1 MSLNAPDC
9 SDAVPAA
16 VRAGRPRD
24 SRQDAGLTVAI
35 LVAVLAF
42 AVTTTAQPSSEQA
55 AANPKD
61 TSQASVQGSVLK
73 EPGGDP
79 LKKAIVELIAENQ
92 EEGGNYTATSD
103 QDGHFKIKGIQ
114 PGRYRMF
121 VERPGYIEVDEKRR
135 RSQGVVLSFEGGQEL
150 KDQTLHMLAAAIITG
165 RVLDEDGDPMPD
177 VEVRIL
183 RRRFGAGRI
192 NFEPGGGTQTNDLGE
207 FRIGGLLA
215 GKYYL
220 SASPPPNLAGLLRQP
235 KRADEPGA
243 PPANTTYVTTY
254 YPNTIDRS
262 QATAIELHPGDETP
276 MNFSLVRTHTARVS
290 GSITGLASGTKAI
303 VMLRSRD
310 SNTMFMGGDVE
321 KNGKFEIPHVAPG
334 TYSLVVTT
342 EMADTPLSIRRD
354 IEVTDADI
362 EGLSLSPFTGATIRG
377 KVRFSSK
384 PRMDL
389 SRLSVILHRID
400 GAEDFAD
407 SIFFSDGGP
416 ALSAFGQVKDDGSFE
431 LKDVLPG
438 LYEIEIS
445 SNLAAMA
452 DALVESVTAGTKD
465 VADTGL
471 NINGGTLAMD
481 VTVSLGAG
489 EVNGTAVNEKKE
501 PIANAVVVAVP
512 EEKFRTRQ
520 SHYQRGAT
528 DQDGRFLLHGLR
540 PGKYTLYAWEVLDGE
555 DYLDPDFLKKFE
567 DQGTP
572 IKVEKASR
580 QTVALKVIP
589 AAADQP

>member
-1 MSLNAPDC
+1 MRHVIMLVCLLALGRQASAQ
-9 SDAVPAA
+9 DAPAA
-16 VRAGRPRD
+16 KETGKASLEG
-24 SRQDAGLTVAI
+24 TV
-35 LVAVLAF
+35 
-42 AVTTTAQPSSEQA
+42 
-55 AANPKD
+55 N
-61 TSQASVQGSVLK
+61 K
-73 EPGGDP
+73 EPGGEP
-79 LKKAIVELIAENQ
+79 LKKAIVEVIAENQ

-103 QDGHFKIKGIQ
+103 QDGHFKIRGIQ

-121 VERPGYIEVDEKRR
+121 VERPGYLEVDEKRR
-135 RSQGVVLSFEGGQEL
+135 RSQGVVLAFGAGQEL
-150 KDQTLHMLAAAIITG
+150 KDQKVHMLAAAVVTG
-165 RVLDEDGDPMPD
+165 RVLDEDGDPMPG
-177 VEVRIL
+177 VEVRVL
-183 RRRFGAGRI
+183 RRRFGAGHAK
-192 NFEPGGGTQTNDLGE
+192 FEGPGTETNDLGE

-220 SASPPPNLAGLLRQP
+220 SASPPPNLTGFMFPP
-235 KRADEPGA
+235 KRVDETGA
-243 PPANTTYVTTY
+243 PSPDTAYVTTY

-262 QATAIELHPGDETP
+262 QVAAIELHPGDETP
-276 MNFSLVRTHTARVS
+276 VDFSLARTHTARIR
-290 GSITGLASGTKAI
+290 GSVAGLAPGTKA
-303 VMLRSRD
+303 VVVLRARD
-310 SNTMFMGGDVE
+310 SNTLFIGGDVDKE
-321 KNGKFEIPHVAPG
+321 GKFDIPHVAPG
-334 TYSLVVTT
+334 AYAVVVAT
-342 EMADTPLSIRRD
+342 ETADTPLSVRRN
-354 IEVTDADI
+354 IEVSDSNID
-362 EGLSLSPFTGATIRG
+362 GLTLSPFTGAMIRG

-389 SRLSVILHRID
+389 SRLSVVLHRID

-407 SIFFSDGGP
+407 SILFGDDGGP

-445 SNLAAMA
+445 SNFKAMA

-481 VTVSLGAG
+481 VSVSLGAG
-489 EVNGTAVNEKKE
+489 EVNGTAVNDKTE

-520 SHYQRGAT
+520 SHYRRGAT
-528 DQDGRFLLHGLR
+528 DQDGRFLLNGLW

-555 DYLDPDFLKKFE
+555 DYLDADFLKQFE
-567 DQGTP
+567 SQGTP

-589 AAADQP
+589 AGADQP